1 MWILIVLIVLL
12 CLYLLALRGRRRHPG
27 LARLRRWSYAHRGLH
42 DETLPENSMGAF
54 RAALK
59 AGYGIELDVHLTADG
74 NLAVIHDS
82 SLMRTVGADVCVE
95 HLNLWELSRYNLLGS
110 REKIPTLEEVLE
122 LFSGKAPLIIEL
134 KTKRGNYAPLCRRVM
149 EALRDYPGDYC
160 IESFDPFCVYYLKK
174 HYPQVIRGQLSQ
186 NFLKEKGLPFPWIL
200 RFMVTN
206 HLHFF
211 LIRPDFAACRFE
223 DRNLLSTRLVR
234 KLWGV
239 QGVAWTIRTQ
249 EAYDTAL
256 SQGWMPIFESINPKG
271 KENKS

>member
-54 RAALK
+54 RAALE

-110 REKIPTLEEVLE
+110 RE
-122 LFSGKAPLIIEL
+122 
-134 KTKRGNYAPLCRRVM
+134 
-149 EALRDYPGDYC
+149 
-160 IESFDPFCVYYLKK
+160 
-174 HYPQVIRGQLSQ
+174 
-186 NFLKEKGLPFPWIL
+186 
-200 RFMVTN
+200 
-206 HLHFF
+206 
-211 LIRPDFAACRFE
+211 
-223 DRNLLSTRLVR
+223 
-234 KLWGV
+234 
-239 QGVAWTIRTQ
+239 
-249 EAYDTAL
+249 
-256 SQGWMPIFESINPKG
+256 
-271 KENKS
+271 